1 MSVKKSKRRLS
12 SSKKPKS
19 SVGRSKKPSTTVRS
33 TTRVRRGA
41 SRVSRTAG
49 TSREET
55 RAKLDEL
62 QSQLGSLQE
71 SLLLTGVHN
80 EMGDIETTLSL
91 LPTEI
96 EELRTRGYAF
106 RSFLENKI
114 KVLAKQWKEI
124 NGRVSREVSRRTR
137 ELEREADEA
146 ERALQQA
153 MSGRAS
159 QVSRAESAINTLESK
174 VRAAQSAVGAMYQAL
189 EQNVNQTKSQV
200 KEIRWLLDQVDEAS
214 FSLYPAEDPVAACEA
229 QYMETKKKGPKGVLY
244 LTDARLIFEQ
254 KEEKATKKLL
264 FITTEKETIQQLIF
278 ETPIGQVEEF
288 KASDKGFLGRK
299 EMLELLFAP
308 EADLSGAT
316 LRLHG
321 GADNEEWAGLIGR
334 VKSGEIAKERT
345 QPKEEAVVEA
355 ARAVPT
361 KCPTCGATLS
371 VEIVRGMR
379 EITCEYC
386 GSVIRL

>member
-1 MSVKKSKRRLS
+1 
-12 SSKKPKS
+12 
-19 SVGRSKKPSTTVRS
+19 
-33 TTRVRRGA
+33 
-41 SRVSRTAG
+41 VSRTAG
-49 TSREET
+49 TVREET
-55 RAKLDEL
+55 RAKLDDLQRELGNL
-62 QSQLGSLQE
+62 QS
-71 SLLLTGVHN
+71 SLLLTSVHN
-80 EMGDIETTLSL
+80 EMGDIEITLSL

-96 EELRTRGYAF
+96 KELRTRGYVF

-114 KVLAKQWKEI
+114 KVLAKQWQDI
-124 NGRVSREVSRRTR
+124 NSRVSREVSRRTR

-174 VRAAQSAVGAMYQAL
+174 VRAAQSAVGAMYEAL
-189 EQNVNQTKSQV
+189 QQNVNQTQSQV
-200 KEIRWLLDQVDEAS
+200 KEIRWLLDQIDEAS
-214 FSLYPAEDPVAACEA
+214 FPLYPAEDPVAACEA
-229 QYMETKKKGPKGVLY
+229 QYMETKKEGPKGVLY

-254 KEEKATKKLL
+254 KEEKATKKML
-264 FITTEKETIQQLIF
+264 FITTEKETIQQLVF
-278 ETPIGQVEEF
+278 ETPIGQVEEI

-308 EADLSGAT
+308 EADLNGAT

-321 GADNEEWAGLIGR
+321 GADNEDWAGLIGR
-334 VKSGEIAKERT
+334 VKSGEIDKERT

-355 ARAVPT
+355 ARAAPT